1 MRRTASQ
8 ARGIFRRED
17 ALHRLR
23 LDGLQL
29 ELQVRKWRQHR
40 RGSVGVGSS
49 RGDRGRGAD
58 GGISRGRRS
67 CRTAARCGA
76 RRWKQRARV
85 GKAKGARGDKDTL
98 SLDTL
103 HTPCTVRTVRVS
115 RVRRA
120 RTRCFAPACGC
131 ALTRHSITIDVKAQT
146 TNGLSDSRVI
156 HSRLYRVQSCTENV
170 CWSWIHGL
178 CKTKDT
184 KSIKMSCRALSLL

>member
-85 GKAKGARGDKDTL
+85 GKGARGDKDTL
-98 SLDTL
+98 SLAVGVGVVGA
-103 HTPCTVRTVRVS
+103 CVRACGYARVCVRAGACVLTYAWL
-115 RVRRA
+115 RPWLRI
-120 RTRCFAPACGC
+120 CACGC
-131 ALTRHSITIDVKAQT
+131 CRACNHVF
-146 TNGLSDSRVI
+146 GVGPLSLVLGIRPGTSLVLGI
-156 HSRLYRVQSCTENV
+156 YKSRL
-170 CWSWIHGL
+170 
-178 CKTKDT
+178 
-184 KSIKMSCRALSLL
+184 